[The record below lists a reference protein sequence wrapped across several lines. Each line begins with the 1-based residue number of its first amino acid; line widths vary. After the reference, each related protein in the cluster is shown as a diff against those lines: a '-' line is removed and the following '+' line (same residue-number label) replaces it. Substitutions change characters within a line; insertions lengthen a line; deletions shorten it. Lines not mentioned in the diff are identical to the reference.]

1 MEARTSRWAVADG
14 PTACEALSYDPAV
27 STWQAR
33 GPRTLERTQ
42 VYDLDSSVLGER
54 LQVTVAEPPT
64 AGDGHEPLA
73 TLVVLD
79 PMATFDVVVGI
90 TRSLSL
96 LAFGAFP
103 PLLVVGV
110 GYDADPLTTM
120 SLRFRDLTPT
130 DAPIP
135 ELLAPPVPPAH
146 GAGGADRFL
155 DAIVGDVLPH
165 VASEHRGDVADVTVV
180 GWSLAGLF
188 GCHALL
194 TRPEVFRRYLLASP
208 SIWWDDAAILV
219 LEERTAPTRARL
231 DAHVYLAVGEREEV
245 AETRAWP
252 VAMPPAAVSVAAM
265 VTNAERLVRRLRSR
279 GTKGLDVHLEVLPD
293 EHHTSIFPSAAS
305 RGLLHLFG
313 PSAA

>member
-1 MEARTSRWAVADG
+1 MSTWEDRGARTLDLTR
-14 PTACEALSYDPAV
+14 
-27 STWQAR
+27 
-33 GPRTLERTQ
+33 

-54 LQVTVAEPPT
+54 LQVTGAEPPL
-64 AGDGHEPLA
+64 AGDSTEPLA

-79 PMATFDVVVGI
+79 PMATFEVVVGI
-90 TRSLSL
+90 TRSLSM

-130 DAPIP
+130 DAPTP

-155 DAIVGDVLPH
+155 DALAGEVLPH
-165 VASEHRGDVADVTVV
+165 VASEHRADVSDATVV
-180 GWSLAGLF
+180 GWSLGGLF

-194 TRPEVFRRYLLASP
+194 ARPDLFRRYLLASP
-208 SIWWDDAAILV
+208 SIWWDDAELLA
-219 LEERTAPTRARL
+219 LEERTAATRARL
-231 DAHVYLAVGEREEV
+231 DAQVYLAVGDREES

-252 VAMPPAAVSVAAM
+252 VALPPAAVAAAAM

-279 GTKGLDVHLEVLPD
+279 GTKGLDIHLEVLPD
-293 EHHTSIFPSAAS
+293 EHHASIFPSAAS

-313 PSAA
+313 PGNA

>member
-1 MEARTSRWAVADG
+1 MEARRRSSAWRIVRV
-14 PTACEALSYDPAV
+14 V

-33 GPRTLERTQ
+33 GPRTLEHTQ

-54 LQVTVAEPPT
+54 LQVTVAEPPLA
-64 AGDGHEPLA
+64 AGGTEPLA

-155 DAIVGDVLPH
+155 DAIAGDVLPH
-165 VASEHRGDVADVTVV
+165 VASEHRADVADATII
-180 GWSLAGLF
+180 GWSLGGLF

-194 TRPEVFRRYLLASP
+194 TRPEVFRRYILASP
-208 SIWWDDAAILV
+208 AIWWDDAEV
-219 LEERTAPTRARL
+219 LRVEERTAAGRGEL
-231 DAHVYLAVGEREEV
+231 DAQVYLAVGDREES

-252 VAMPPAAVSVAAM
+252 VAMPPAAVAAAAM

-293 EHHTSIFPSAAS
+293 EHHPSIFPSAAS

-313 PSAA
+313 PTTA

>member
-1 MEARTSRWAVADG
+1 M
-14 PTACEALSYDPAV
+14 PTTWRIVGAV
-27 STWQAR
+27 STWHDR
-33 GPRTLERTQ
+33 GARTLDLTH
-42 VYDLDSSVLGER
+42 VYDLDSTLLGEP
-54 LQVTVAEPPT
+54 LQVTVAEPPLA
-64 AGDGHEPLA
+64 AGGTDVLP

-79 PMATFDVVVGI
+79 PMATFEVIVGI
-90 TRSLSL
+90 TRSLSM

-130 DAPIP
+130 DAPTP

-155 DAIVGDVLPH
+155 DAIAGDVLPH
-165 VASEHRGDVADVTVV
+165 VASEHRADVSDATIV
-180 GWSLAGLF
+180 GWSLGGLF

-194 TRPEVFRRYLLASP
+194 TRPDVFRRYLLASP
-208 SIWWDDAAILV
+208 SIWWDDAELLTV
-219 LEERTAPTRARL
+219 EERTAATRERL
-231 DAHVYLAVGEREEV
+231 DAHVYLAVGEREES

-252 VAMPPAAVSVAAM
+252 VALPPAAVADAAM
-265 VTNAERLVRRLRSR
+265 VTNAERLVRSLRSR

-293 EHHTSIFPSAAS
+293 EHHASIFPSAAS

-313 PSAA
+313 PATA